1 MKSLLQKAISEY
13 TDLGIDQPG
22 SIHTSSCQVPGAGKS
37 RRVCGIHALPS
48 HPKPAATN
56 CGVQFI
62 YGTLDCK
69 AEADKFI
76 EGSVEP
82 SGLQLYAKMPQK
94 EWDEWLQL
102 FKDRLTVVLGYSI
115 GEPEDGYEFQYW
127 E

>member
-1 MKSLLQKAISEY
+1 MATFCVNLNIHYSAPQEVWDRIVKCY
-13 TDLGIDQPG
+13 TEMPYWKGFVNGCPQWYEG
-22 SIHTSSCQVPGAGKS
+22 
-37 RRVCGIHALPS
+37 
-48 HPKPAATN
+48 
-56 CGVQFI
+56 
-62 YGTLDCK
+62 
-69 AEADKFI
+69 ADKFI

-82 SGLQLYAKMPQK
+82 SGLQLYAKMAQK